1 MNGQPRFTRYLKK
14 SRNIKGRNKQT
25 TTKKKAEEE
34 ETVWREKE
42 KT

>member
-1 MNGQPRFTRYLKK
+1 MDNLGSPDIW
-14 SRNIKGRNKQT
+14 RNLVTQKAETNNNR
-25 TTKKKAEEE
+25 KKAEEE